1 MTHDQHIPKGPS
13 LLFHATLQ
21 QMPKYKMQDQQINE
35 QHWSAEP
42 SAQARW

>member
-1 MTHDQHIPKGPS
+1 MGLDYIVSRGGWTQSCDILVS
-13 LLFHATLQ
+13 LCNG
-21 QMPKYKMQDQQINE
+21 MPQYCINE